1 MTGMG
6 AMFPSAPG
14 GLALIVPSQLGGT
27 LSALLCAS
35 ALGAMTGY
43 VPAFRG
49 RIRPPIASAQGRVC
63 LVRSCSWHMGRE
75 LAFWLQRCISAARQ
89 YR

>member
-1 MTGMG
+1 MTGIG
-6 AMFPSAPG
+6 PMFPSAPA

-27 LSALLCAS
+27 LSALLFAS

-49 RIRPPIASAQGRVC
+49 RILAPIPSA
-63 LVRSCSWHMGRE
+63 
-75 LAFWLQRCISAARQ
+75 
-89 YR
+89 